1 MPPER
6 QAWCDTTSDVGRFM
20 LAIMAGIAEFE
31 RSMSAS
37 AAMTGS
43 NVKANG
49 TKFGRP
55 SALDAGERRKIA
67 DRYSADETLA
77 ELARDYGLGKQR
89 SGAFYSENN
98 FRTGE

>member
-43 NVKANG
+43 NVKAKG

-77 ELARDYGLGKQR
+77 GWPWTTGLGKQP
-89 SGAFYSENN
+89 SGAF
-98 FRTGE
+98 